1 VIAPLRPDDP
11 RAIGPYRLTGQL
23 GCGGMGRV
31 FLGLTADGLPVAVKI
46 IRAELSA
53 DGEFRTR
60 FRHEVAA
67 ARRASGVF
75 TARMVDA
82 DLDGPVPWL
91 ATEYV
96 AGPSLAEA
104 VDCRGPLPVDKVLRL
119 AAGLTEGL
127 TAIHAAGVVH
137 GDLKPSNILLAE
149 DGPRLIDFGISW
161 AAWASTMPGWSFGSP
176 RFMSPEHALGAA
188 IGPPSDIFSLG
199 AVLTFAATGQGPFGS
214 GSNAALIYRVVNSP
228 ALLDPVPGELR
239 GLVAS
244 CLAKQ
249 PGDRPTAGHVLT
261 EVGAIQRKSG
271 WLPERAAT
279 AGSETEADIPAL
291 AGVSSGAGPTPGEP
305 QPDSAGRDLRRRVSR
320 SLPLF
325 VPGLLA
331 ASAAA
336 IVVMTGVVSPSPA
349 TPAQPQAGT
358 ATTASAGPAQPQ
370 GAGTV
375 AGPGPAGHATAARG
389 GSARQDRIGP
399 SIIQSPPA
407 SAFLSASA
415 FASEVPGP
423 SPSGSVAPRSSPSPS
438 PSTSSSSPSPSSSA
452 STSATPTPS
461 TSGSSAASSG

>member
-1 VIAPLRPDDP
+1 
-11 RAIGPYRLTGQL
+11 
-23 GCGGMGRV
+23 M
-31 FLGLTADGLPVAVKI
+31 
-46 IRAELSA
+46 
-53 DGEFRTR
+53 
-60 FRHEVAA
+60 
-67 ARRASGVF
+67 F